1 MNNSVFE
8 KTMENVIK
16 LVTKKNY
23 LVSEPNYQSTQFFAE
38 NLLVIEIRKT
48 QMFMNKPV
56 YLNLSI
62 LEFSKLVMHEYWYD

>member
-8 KTMENVIK
+8 KTMKNVIK

-38 NLLVIEIRKT
+38 TLLVIEIRKT

-62 LEFSKLVMHEYWYD
+62 LELSKLVMHEYWYD